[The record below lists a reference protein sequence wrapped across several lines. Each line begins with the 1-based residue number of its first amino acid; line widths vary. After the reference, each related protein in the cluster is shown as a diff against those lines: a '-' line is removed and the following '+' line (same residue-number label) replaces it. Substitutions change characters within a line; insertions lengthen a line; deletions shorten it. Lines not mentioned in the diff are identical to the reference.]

1 MRQNRHYT
9 KIYVVHHNTFSDIFG
24 YG

>member
-1 MRQNRHYT
+1 MRQSRHYT